1 MATMGKGNVNKG
13 KSSHQFARVGAAGPK
28 LTPPTPSASSASGQG
43 SVIIAPIHVNMGAF
57 AGTSGSTL
65 GVPIMREGFVT
76 DTGFLP
82 LSK

>member
-1 MATMGKGNVNKG
+1 MATMGKGKVNKG
-13 KSSHQFARVGAAGPK
+13 KDLPQLTRVGTARAK
-28 LTPPTPSASSASGQG
+28 VTPPMPTPASAVG
-43 SVIIAPIHVNMGAF
+43 SVIILPIQVNMGAL
-57 AGTSGSTL
+57 AGASGSTL

>member
-13 KSSHQFARVGAAGPK
+13 KGSRQFARVGPARAK
-28 LTPPTPSASSASGQG
+28 VTPPMPTAASGQG

>member
-1 MATMGKGNVNKG
+1 MGKGKVNKG
-13 KSSHQFARVGAAGPK
+13 KDLPQLARVGKARAK
-28 LTPPTPSASSASGQG
+28 VTPPMPTPAVG
-43 SVIIAPIHVNMGAF
+43 SVIILPIQVNVGALT
-57 AGTSGSTL
+57 GVSGSTF